1 MELYVGGMA
10 QGKLAYVKEKYKEKP
25 MTICDLSTMEEV
37 SEEWITAI
45 MTSDVLYGFHHLVK
59 QCVEQEIDVY
69 KILEELFVKMPS
81 VIIICNEVGAGI
93 VPMKREERA
102 YRELVGRT
110 CCEIAKRAQV
120 VERILCGVGVRI
132 K

>member
-10 QGKLAYVKEKYKEKP
+10 QGKLSYVKEKYKEKP
-25 MTICDLSTMEEV
+25 LTICDLSAMEQVNEQ
-37 SEEWITAI
+37 WITEI

-59 QCVEQEIDVY
+59 RCVEQEIDVY
-69 KILEELFVKMPS
+69 PILEELFVATPS
-81 VIIICNEVGAGI
+81 VIIICDEVGAGI
-93 VPMKREERA
+93 VPMKREERM

-110 CCEIAKRAQV
+110 CCEIAKQAEV
-120 VERILCGVGVRI
+120 VERVLCGMGVRI